1 MLESELLKAEGVAH
15 GFFTRQGGVSEGI
28 FASLNCGWG
37 SQDNLEHVRENR
49 ARVAQKLGTEPARLL
64 SIHQIHSAHTIVV
77 EEPWGEPRPQAD
89 AMVTRTPGLALGI
102 LTADCAPVLLADAQ
116 ARVVGAAHAG
126 WKGAKGGVL
135 EAVVQAMEELGAV
148 RSRIRA
154 TVGPAISQ
162 ASYEVG
168 PEFEAAFIADDP
180 SHQQYFRASPAG
192 RPHFDLPAYCLARLK
207 DERVGEASVLSTCT
221 YENESLFFSFRRST
235 HRYET
240 DYGRQISA
248 ILVL

>member
-1 MLESELLKAEGVAH
+1 MLESEILKAEGIAH
-15 GFFTRQGGVSEGI
+15 GFFTRQGGVSDGI

-37 SQDNLEHVRENR
+37 SQDNPEHVRENR

-64 SIHQIHSAHTIVV
+64 SVHQIHSAHTVIVD
-77 EEPWGEPRPQAD
+77 EPWGETRPQAD

-102 LTADCAPVLLADAQ
+102 LTADCAPVLLADRE

-135 EAVVQAMEELGAV
+135 ESVVSAMEGLGAK

-168 PEFEAAFIADDP
+168 PEFEAAFIADDS
-180 SHQQYFRASPAG
+180 SHQQYFKASSAG
-192 RPHFDLPAYCLARLK
+192 RPHFDLPAFCLARLK
-207 DERVGEASVLSTCT
+207 DARVSQASILSHCT

-235 HRYET
+235 HRCEP